1 MDETDTDSEKVE
13 QLTDIFHGITGE
25 TTTTEK
31 QDEDR
36 WSTSQ
41 SESGETV
48 RAIIREMI
56 GEYGIQTSLDEG
68 GLVTL
73 VEEYHDGE
81 SDKEIARALGTPN
94 RDKTVAR
101 ARRNLHLFRDS
112 DFDAPFALDQ
122 LRELFDQDASTA
134 AIAGTL
140 SASESTIR
148 TYARVIDAENEAN
161 SVEHKYQRRFEQALD
176 DSADGDSDD
185 LFSET
190 LSASS
195 RASGLEDAIGSRSPT
210 SQTL

>member
-1 MDETDTDSEKVE
+1 MDGTDTDSKKVE
-13 QLTDIFHGITGE
+13 QLTGIFHDITGE

-41 SESGETV
+41 SGNDETV

-68 GLVTL
+68 ELVTL

-81 SDKEIARALGTPN
+81 RDKEIARALGTPN
-94 RDKTVAR
+94 RDKTVTR
-101 ARRNLHLFRDS
+101 ARRSLHLFRES
-112 DFDAPFALDQ
+112 DFDAPVALDQ
-122 LRELFDQDASTA
+122 LRELLDQDTSTA
-134 AIAGTL
+134 EISDTL
-140 SASESTIR
+140 FASKSTIR

-176 DSADGDSDD
+176 DSANGDSDD

-190 LSASS
+190 LSASA
-195 RASGLEDAIGSRSPT
+195 RASGLEDALGNS
-210 SQTL
+210 